1 MNFPTQFDAK
11 SFLKSVSTAPGVYQM
26 LAQNGEVLYVGKAR
40 NLKNRLSSYFQKNLS
55 SVKTESLVKQI
66 HQIET
71 IITRTENEALILEN
85 NLIKKFHPRYN
96 ILFRDDKSYPYIVIS
111 DHREYPRIGFYRGR
125 SREGGSFFGPYSS
138 TVAVRDTINLL
149 EKIFK
154 LRSCEDSFFRA
165 RSRPCLQFQ
174 IKRCTGPC
182 VKLISPEDYQRDVRD
197 AKLFLSGR
205 SQEIIDRLVQRMEE
219 AAMNKEYERAA
230 EFRDQII
237 TLRQIQQSQFVATD
251 KGDVDV
257 HVVVAE
263 QNIIC
268 VQVLFIRDGQLLG
281 QKSFFPVVPPD
292 SEMDD
297 VLAAF
302 LPQYY
307 FSETTEHEIPTEIII
322 NHKLPD
328 QTWLQATLTEARG
341 SKVQLFQPQRGEK
354 MEWLNIAIHNAN
366 QAIKNY
372 CSEHSYLEQRFNDLQ
387 RLLNLDSSPQ
397 RIECFDISHTGGEA
411 TVASC
416 VVFGQKG
423 PIKEA
428 YRRFNIKNIQ
438 AGDDYA
444 AIRQA
449 IHRRY
454 LKLKTLNE
462 AMPDLVIIDGGK
474 GQLTQAEKIFEELQI
489 TGVTLL
495 GIAKGPTRKPGLE
508 TLFLGNGHQI
518 VPASAD
524 MPGLHMIQQI
534 RDEAH
539 RFAITGHRKQRAK
552 TRLTSQLENIPG
564 IGAKRRRELLRQFG
578 GMQELKKASVKELAT
593 VPGISG
599 AMAQKIYE
607 FLRHV

>member
-1 MNFPTQFDAK
+1 VNFPTQFNAK

-40 NLKNRLSSYFQKNLS
+40 NLKNRLNSYFQKNLS
-55 SVKTESLVKQI
+55 SVKTKSLVQQI

-111 DHREYPRIGFYRGR
+111 NHPDYPRIGFYRGR
-125 SREGGSFFGPYSS
+125 KREAGSFFGPYSS
-138 TVAVRDTINLL
+138 TTAVRETINLL

-154 LRSCEDSFFRA
+154 LRSCEDNFFRN
-165 RSRPCLQFQ
+165 RSRPCLQYQ

-182 VKLISPEDYQRDVRD
+182 VKLISPEDYRCDVRD

-219 AAMNKEYERAA
+219 AAINKEFERAA

-257 HVVVAE
+257 HVVVSA
-263 QNIIC
+263 QGIVC

-281 QKSFFPVVPPD
+281 QKSFFPTVPPD
-292 SEMDD
+292 SLMTD

-307 FSETTEHEIPTEIII
+307 FSEITEHEIPTEIII
-322 NHKLPD
+322 NDKLPE
-328 QTWLQATLTEARG
+328 QSWLQAALTEARG
-341 SKVQLFQPQRGEK
+341 SRVHILYPQRGEK
-354 MEWLNIAIHNAN
+354 IAWLNIAIHNAQ
-366 QAIKNY
+366 QAITNY
-372 CSEHSYLEQRFNDLQ
+372 CAEHSYLEQRFIDLQ
-387 RLLNLDSSPQ
+387 RLLNLDSPPQ

-416 VVFGQKG
+416 VVFDQKG
-423 PIKEA
+423 AVKEA

-454 LKLKTLNE
+454 LQLKTLNE
-462 AMPDLVIIDGGK
+462 LMPDLVVIDGGK
-474 GQLTQAEKIFEELQI
+474 GQLTQAEQIFEELQI

-508 TLFLGNGHQI
+508 TLFLGNGHQV

-524 MPGLHMIQQI
+524 APGLHLIQQI

-552 TRLTSQLENIPG
+552 VRVTSQLENIPG

-578 GMQELKKASVKELAT
+578 GMQELKNASVKELAT
-593 VPGISG
+593 VPGISDE
-599 AMAQKIYE
+599 MAKKIYD
-607 FLRHV
+607 FLRHS